1 MSEKCGVVKN
11 FGVQTNAIVAVLSII
26 ALATSVGT
34 TPRAQAL
41 LGFIAITIVLT
52 VIVTIIRVRSANDL
66 ENCGKAII
74 QGAWFYMS
82 LSLSYII
89 MPGSPYF
96 GMPMLSAVI
105 DAIIGIIIFLIGV
118 YALLKTRKETG
129 VMLSI

>member
-1 MSEKCGVVKN
+1 MSEKCGVVKK
-11 FGVQTNAIVAVLSII
+11 FGLQTNAVVAILSII

-34 TPRAQAL
+34 TTRAQAL
-41 LGFIAITIVLT
+41 LGLIAITVILT
-52 VIVTIIRVRSANDL
+52 VIVTIIRVRGTNDI

-96 GMPMLSAVI
+96 GMSMFSAVV